1 MLGLVF
7 CSAIL
12 GIDAYVLEGHLCSV
26 KLPKFV
32 AVGQPGEALKESKEC
47 VMLANQ

>member
-1 MLGLVF
+1 MLVRVL

-12 GIDAYVLEGHLCSV
+12 GIDAYVVEAHLCRV